1 MRLTTV
7 MKPSPP
13 SWIIARITTCPNSV
27 HCVQVSTRISPVTQ
41 LEEVAVN
48 NPVKKPA
55 LCVPGGD
62 GQGEQQGAHQNDD
75 GEGGRHNPGG
85 VEAPAPDKPVPQPE
99 GASFQ
104 HGEIL
109 LCEGKNKLTQKS
121 MPKKGISF
129 GMLLRI

>member
-55 LCVPGGD
+55 LCPSREATGRVSSRAPTRMMMAKEAATIRVALRLRPRTNPFRS
-62 GQGEQQGAHQNDD
+62 QRAHRFSTVRSSYVKVKTN
-75 GEGGRHNPGG
+75 
-85 VEAPAPDKPVPQPE
+85 
-99 GASFQ
+99 
-104 HGEIL
+104 
-109 LCEGKNKLTQKS
+109 
-121 MPKKGISF
+121 
-129 GMLLRI
+129 